1 VRYILG
7 IKPQAAQFDQVQIKP
22 LDFGNSLATASG
34 TVPTDRGAIG
44 VEWDRSA
51 TQYHLAVTIPVNV
64 TASIYV
70 PQAGGTNTT
79 VTVDGANI
87 TGTATNGYLGVSGIG
102 SGSHSILHYF
112 NAPPP
117 FQFVSG
123 TTNLQMTTNGFSMQL
138 SGLNGTGPV
147 VIYASTNL
155 LNWMPIFTN
164 PAFTGTIPYIDSAA
178 TNFLQRFY
186 KATEQ

>member
-1 VRYILG
+1 
-7 IKPQAAQFDQVQIKP
+7 
-22 LDFGNSLATASG
+22 
-34 TVPTDRGAIG
+34 
-44 VEWDRSA
+44 
-51 TQYHLAVTIPVNV
+51 
-64 TASIYV
+64 
-70 PQAGGTNTT
+70 
-79 VTVDGANI
+79 
-87 TGTATNGYLGVSGIG
+87 
-102 SGSHSILHYF
+102 
-112 NAPPP
+112 
-117 FQFVSG
+117 
-123 TTNLQMTTNGFSMQL
+123 MTTNGFSMQL